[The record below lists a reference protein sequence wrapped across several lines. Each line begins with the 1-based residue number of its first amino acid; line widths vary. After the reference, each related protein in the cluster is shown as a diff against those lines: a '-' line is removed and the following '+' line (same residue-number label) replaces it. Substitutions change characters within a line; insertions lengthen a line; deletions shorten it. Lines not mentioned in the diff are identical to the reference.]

1 MPEADQQ
8 DLVVGFACSWWTPRA
23 ATWSFVAPRLRDSFD
38 RTDATI
44 VDIET
49 QRWLPLRAAE
59 AGISKL
65 TRQPW
70 QYSRFERAMV
80 DRKARRG
87 VAKFRPHAV
96 VEIADVDTPLS
107 VPNFPYQDMSI
118 ALGAASQR
126 LPEGGAYVN
135 LLPAS
140 PARIEALA
148 ERGARR
154 LAQATGVFAM
164 SQWMADDVIA
174 RGVPAERVRVV
185 HAGLSSA
192 PEPVRDPTEP
202 MQGRL
207 LFVGLDFLRKGGDAV
222 FAAAQLLR
230 DRGHDVRLTIVG
242 VADWPLPGSPPPWV
256 EFLGPV
262 SAQVLRTLWAR
273 HDVFL
278 MPSRFEA
285 YGIAI
290 IEALAAGLPSIAYN
304 AYAMPEFI
312 KHGETGLL
320 VDEVEPEALADAV
333 LKILDDPAYLTR
345 VAAARPE
352 ILDRHDW
359 DRAAQRMI
367 TFIREVVA

>member
-1 MPEADQQ
+1 VNDHR

-23 ATWSFVAPRLRDSFD
+23 ATWSYVAPRLRDSLELC
-38 RTDATI
+38 DARI

-49 QRWLPLRAAE
+49 QRSLPLRALEVVASR
-59 AGISKL
+59 AA
-65 TRQPW
+65 RRPW

-87 VAKFRPHAV
+87 ADQLRPDAV
-96 VEIADVDTPLS
+96 IEIADVDTPLS

-118 ALGAASQR
+118 TLGAASQR
-126 LPEGGAYVN
+126 RPEGAHVN
-135 LLPAS
+135 LLPAT

-148 ERGARR
+148 ERGAQR
-154 LAQATGVFAM
+154 LREATGFFAM
-164 SQWMADDVIA
+164 SQWMADDAIE

-185 HAGLSSA
+185 HAGLSAA
-192 PEPVRDPTEP
+192 PQPVRDPAEP

-207 LFVGLDFLRKGGDAV
+207 LFVGLDFVRKGGDAV
-222 FAAAQLLR
+222 VAAAQLLR
-230 DRGHDVRLTIVG
+230 DRGVDVRLTIVG
-242 VADWPLPGSPPPWV
+242 PARWPLPGSPPAWV

-262 SAQVLRTLWAR
+262 SADVLRTLWAR

-285 YGIAI
+285 YGIALV
-290 IEALAAGLPSIAYN
+290 EALAAGLPSIAYN

-312 KHGETGLL
+312 RNGETGLL
-320 VDEVEPEALADAV
+320 VDEVEAEALADAV
-333 LKILDDPAYLTR
+333 TKILDDPAFLKR

-359 DRAAQRMI
+359 DRSAERMI
-367 TFIREVVA
+367 EFIRETLG

>member
-1 MPEADQQ
+1 VNGERE
-8 DLVVGFACSWWTPRA
+8 LVIGFACSWWTPRA
-23 ATWSFVAPRLRDSFD
+23 ATWSYVAPRLRDSLD
-38 RTDATI
+38 RTSARI

-49 QRWLPLRAAE
+49 QPSLPLSALEVAA
-59 AGISKL
+59 AKL

-70 QYSRFERAMV
+70 QYSRLTRALV
-80 DRKARRG
+80 DRKARNG
-87 VAKFRPHAV
+87 VARLRPAAV
-96 VEIADVDTPLS
+96 IEIADVDTPLL

-126 LPEGGAYVN
+126 GPDGAYVN

-140 PARIEALA
+140 PSRIEALA
-148 ERGARR
+148 RRGAER
-154 LAQATGVFAM
+154 LTKATGFFAM
-164 SQWMADDVIA
+164 SQWMADDAIE

-192 PEPVRDPTEP
+192 PQPVRDPDRP
-202 MQGRL
+202 FDGRL

-222 FAAAQLLR
+222 VAAAQLLR
-230 DRGHDVRLTIVG
+230 DRGADVRLTVVG
-242 VADWPLPGSPPPWV
+242 PADWPLPGSPPPWI

-262 SAQVLRTLWAR
+262 SAEMLRTLWAR

-290 IEALAAGLPSIAYN
+290 AEALAAGLPSIAHN

-312 KHGETGLL
+312 RDGETGLL
-320 VDEVEPEALADAV
+320 VDEVEPEALADAIA
-333 LKILDDPAYLTR
+333 KILDDPAFLTR
-345 VAAARPE
+345 VAAARVE

-359 DRAAQRMI
+359 GRAAERMI
-367 TFIREVVA
+367 EFVTETLA

>member
-1 MPEADQQ
+1 
-8 DLVVGFACSWWTPRA
+8 
-23 ATWSFVAPRLRDSFD
+23 
-38 RTDATI
+38 
-44 VDIET
+44 
-49 QRWLPLRAAE
+49 
-59 AGISKL
+59 
-65 TRQPW
+65 
-70 QYSRFERAMV
+70 
-80 DRKARRG
+80 
-87 VAKFRPHAV
+87 V

-118 ALGAASQR
+118 ALGAVSQQR
-126 LPEGGAYVN
+126 PDGGAYVN

-140 PARIEALA
+140 PARIQALA

-174 RGVPAERVRVV
+174 RGVPAQRVRVV
-185 HAGLSSA
+185 HAGLSSM
-192 PEPVRDPTEP
+192 PDPIRDPNEP

-222 FAAAQLLR
+222 YAAARLLR
-230 DRGHDVRLTIVG
+230 ERGHDIRLTIVG
-242 VADWPLPGSPPPWV
+242 PAQWPLPESPPSWV

-262 SAQVLRTLWAR
+262 PTSVLHTLWAR

-290 IEALAAGLPSIAYN
+290 IEALAAGVPSIAYN

-320 VDEVEPEALADAV
+320 VDAVAAEPLADAV

-359 DRAAQRMI
+359 DRAAQRMVQFI
-367 TFIREVVA
+367 TEVLG

>member
-1 MPEADQQ
+1 VTADR

-23 ATWSFVAPRLRDSFD
+23 ATWSYVAPRLRESFD
-38 RTDATI
+38 KTSARV

-49 QRWLPLRAAE
+49 QRWLPLRAVE

-65 TRQPW
+65 TKQPW
-70 QYSRFERAMV
+70 QYSRFERALV

-87 VAKFRPHAV
+87 AARLRPDAV

-118 ALGAASQR
+118 TLGAACQQQ
-126 LPEGGAYVN
+126 PEGSYVN

-140 PARIEALA
+140 PARIQALA

-174 RGVPAERVRVV
+174 RGVPPQRVRVI

-192 PEPVRDPTEP
+192 PEPVRDPDEP

-230 DRGHDVRLTIVG
+230 DRGHDVRLTMVG
-242 VADWPLPGSPPPWV
+242 PANWPLAGSPPSWV
-256 EFLGPV
+256 DFRGPV
-262 SAQVLRTLWAR
+262 SAHVLRTLWAK

-290 IEALAAGLPSIAYN
+290 IEALAAGVPSIAYN

-312 KHGETGLL
+312 RHGETGLL
-320 VDEVEPEALADAV
+320 VDEVEAEALADAV
-333 LKILDDPAYLTR
+333 LKILDEPAYLQR
-345 VAAARPE
+345 VAAARAE

-359 DRAAQRMI
+359 DRAAERMI
-367 TFIREVVA
+367 AFIREVVA